1 MKLEITPNYEPIT
14 EKEFCCVPAVLQMI
28 QTRRGFDCLSQ
39 DEIGHQLGLIV
50 PKEPE
55 HLFERVRTGPE
66 PKAGYGTQ
74 TSKEEFSIAGYFRR
88 NGLPLKLVKTQ
99 PHSLDELHSQL
110 TVSIQNGDDVIIC
123 YNSRLLFGDGD
134 NEHVSLVQELDL
146 ETRHLLVVDPAIDVP
161 KLRETTLDR
170 LYEVLNAHD
179 VNDHGGLWIVS
190 SRTPTSEQ

>member
-1 MKLEITPNYEPIT
+1 MKLEMAPNYEPIT
-14 EKEFCCVPAVLQMI
+14 EKEFCCVPAVLQMV
-28 QTRRGFDCLSQ
+28 QTRHGFDCLSQ
-39 DEIGHQLGLIV
+39 DEIGYQLGLIV
-50 PKEPE
+50 PKELE

-74 TSKEEFSIAGYFRR
+74 TSTEQFSIASYFRR

-99 PHSLDELHSQL
+99 PHSLDKLHSQL
-110 TVSIQNGDDVIIC
+110 AISIQNGDDVIIC

-134 NEHVSLVQELDL
+134 IEHVSLVQELDL
-146 ETRHLLVVDPAIDVP
+146 GTRHLLVADPAIGVS

-179 VNDHGGLWIVS
+179 VSDHGGLWLVS
-190 SRTPTSEQ
+190 SGTSTSKQ